1 MAKSIHSAVNSPEN
15 QEKLDKTLLEVEHE
29 LFQTNSLLTVLKTSV
44 FDLEATPY
52 GEPMDP
58 AAWSDVMSILHDRLM
73 SIYNQISPFCVR
85 ARARI
90 QEETEGASHE

>member
-1 MAKSIHSAVNSPEN
+1 MTTTSATH
-15 QEKLDKTLLEVEHE
+15 QESLEKVLLLVEHD
-29 LFQTNSLLTVLKTSV
+29 LLKTSSLLTVLKTSV

-73 SIYNQISPFCVR
+73 SIYNHVSPFCVR

-90 QEETEGASHE
+90 QEETEEGES

>member
-1 MAKSIHSAVNSPEN
+1 MTTASATN
-15 QEKLDKTLLEVEHE
+15 QESLENVLLLVEHD
-29 LFQTNSLLTVLKTSV
+29 LLKTSSLITVLKTSV
-44 FDLEATPY
+44 FDLEATPF

-73 SIYNQISPFCVR
+73 SIYNQVSPYCVR

-90 QEETEGASHE
+90 QEETEGGES